1 MKLEIKL
8 HAPPNRQRY
17 KSVPHSDY
25 VASVLAKH
33 YNGLKQ
39 EFDTGDAG
47 NFHSMSY
54 SDIFHEAILYVIQ
67 DKKAFEMS
75 EDELI
80 EHFKY
85 RYNMIKFQ
93 IIQDSKL
100 KFNTNADN
108 LQAKEETE

>member
-1 MKLEIKL
+1 MKLELKL
-8 HAPPNRQRY
+8 QAPPNRKRY
-17 KSVPHSDY
+17 KPVPHSDH

-33 YNGLKQ
+33 YNSLKQ
-39 EFDTGDAG
+39 EFDGGNIG

-75 EDELI
+75 ENEII

-100 KFNTNADN
+100 KYNTNADN

>member
-1 MKLEIKL
+1 MKLELKL
-8 HAPPNRQRY
+8 QNPPNRKRY
-17 KSVPHSDY
+17 KSVPHSDH

-33 YNGLKQ
+33 YKKLKQ
-39 EFDTGDAG
+39 EFDSGDIG

-54 SDIFHEAILYVIQ
+54 SDIFQETILYVIQ
-67 DKKAFEMS
+67 DKRAFEMS
-75 EDELI
+75 EGEII

-108 LQAKEETE
+108 LQAETETE

>member
-8 HAPPNRQRY
+8 YNPPNRQRY
-17 KSVPHSDY
+17 KPVPHSDY

-33 YNGLKQ
+33 YDSLKQ
-39 EFDTGDAG
+39 EFDDGDTG

-67 DKKAFEMS
+67 DKKAFEMP

-100 KFNTNADN
+100 KFNTDANN
-108 LQAKEETE
+108 LQAKEEL

>member
-1 MKLEIKL
+1 MKLELKL
-8 HAPPNRQRY
+8 QAPPNRKRY
-17 KSVPHSDY
+17 KPVPHSDH

-33 YNGLKQ
+33 YNSLKQ
-39 EFDTGDAG
+39 EFDGGNIG